1 MTNQLLVR
9 LCWEKRNSDELLL
22 FVYHFARTHCGKIF
36 GTFKATHWSPEV
48 SYFNKHFPGWKL
60 VLCYELI
67 ISSDRNL

>member
-22 FVYHFARTHCGKIF
+22 FVYHLARTHCGKIF

-48 SYFNKHFPGWKL
+48 SYFNKHFPPTQQFSIHATK
-60 VLCYELI
+60 VF
-67 ISSDRNL
+67 NN